1 MFRFDA
7 PSFDLWSDRSA
18 ATGSGAEDAGLTA
31 VADFGDNPGRLAM
44 KAYVP
49 AGLKPGA
56 PLVVALHGC
65 TQLAGG
71 YQSSASW
78 TTLADAHGFALLCPE
93 QKRSNNPKLCFS
105 WFSPGAVTRGQ
116 GEVASIRAMVEAMV
130 TAHDL
135 DRGRVF
141 VTGLSAGGA
150 MACALLATYPEVF
163 AGGSIVAGLPYGAA
177 KGVGEAFAAM
187 GQGVERPA
195 EDWGDRVRAASDHAG
210 PWPRVMIWQ
219 GEADETVN
227 PANAEALVR
236 QWTDLHALSPASLRE
251 ERRGNV
257 TRRIWGDGAVQEVL
271 IAGMGHGAPL
281 DGRQGEIAAPFMLDV
296 GVSQAQE
303 SLKFWGLARPDAA
316 VRPRATPAPK
326 PQRAARAPEA
336 PKIASGWKTAGA
348 RKGLGVE
355 QVITKA
361 LKAAGLIR

>member
-1 MFRFDA
+1 MFRFGAPGFDL

-18 ATGSGAEDAGLTA
+18 GAGGASEDAGLTEMR
-31 VADFGDNPGRLAM
+31 DFGDNPGRLAM

-49 AGLKPGA
+49 KGLKPGA

-71 YQSSASW
+71 YQSSARW
-78 TTLADAHGFALLCPE
+78 TALADAYGFALLCPE
-93 QKRSNNPKLCFS
+93 QRRSNNPKLCFS
-105 WFSPGAVTRGQ
+105 WFRPDDVTRGK
-116 GEVASIRAMVEAMV
+116 GEAASIRAMIEALA
-130 TAHDL
+130 TTHAL
-135 DRGRVF
+135 DRRRVF

-163 AGGSIVAGLPYGAA
+163 AAGSIVAGLPYGAA
-177 KGVGEAFAAM
+177 GGVGEAFAAM
-187 GQGVERPA
+187 GKGVERSA
-195 EDWGDRVRAASDHAG
+195 SDWGDRVRAASGHAG

-257 TRRIWGDGAVQEVL
+257 TRRRWGDGAVEEIR

-281 DGRQGEIAAPFMLDV
+281 DGAEGEVAAPYMLDV
-296 GVSQAQE
+296 GVSQALE
-303 SLKFWGLARPDAA
+303 TLAFWGLTRLEALR
-316 VRPRATPAPK
+316 RPRASPTPK
-326 PQRAARAPEA
+326 PARTAPPAARPT
-336 PKIASGWKTAGA
+336 SGGTRRA
-348 RKGLGVE
+348 
-355 QVITKA
+355 I
-361 LKAAGLIR
+361 KAAVTRALRAVGVIR